1 MVNSSKVSKVWAFE
15 ESLLAKRVDEQVNE
29 VLAAVKWDKKVSL
42 KKKAAGGGKV
52 GSGGATGN

>member
-1 MVNSSKVSKVWAFE
+1 M
-15 ESLLAKRVDEQVNE
+15 AKRVDEQVNE